1 MNVARFNFSHGS
13 YEEHAERIALV
24 RQVSEQLG
32 IPVALMLDT
41 KGPEIRTGLLKDG
54 KKVSLEQGKEFTLYT
69 EEREGDETGCSIT
82 YQQLVSRCER
92 KGDTILIDDGLIGLE
107 VQRVSATRLSVLSK
121 TAVSWVSEKASMFQ
135 M

>member
-1 MNVARFNFSHGS
+1 MKQDVPS
-13 YEEHAERIALV
+13 
-24 RQVSEQLG
+24 
-32 IPVALMLDT
+32 P
-41 KGPEIRTGLLKDG
+41 
-54 KKVSLEQGKEFTLYT
+54 
-69 EEREGDETGCSIT
+69 
-82 YQQLVSRCER
+82 YQQLVYDVR